1 MDHSL
6 FWLGAFGVNFLLF
19 LYFSTI
25 QPKLRRR
32 NFSTEEKLRQIML
45 TRVK

>member
-6 FWLGAFGVNFLLF
+6 FWLGAFGVNFLIV
-19 LYFSTI
+19 LYFATI
-25 QPKLRRR
+25 QPRIRKKD
-32 NFSTEEKLRQIML
+32 FSTEEKLRQVML